1 MEFSS
6 SFVLFSHFILALQW
20 FPVLATALPTYFVFH
35 LENTVSQL
43 CNVTSL
49 KKKIMWLSHDIMV
62 PINTCHMTLQYG
74 MVPVTWH
81 YSTCH
86 MTLQYSM
93 VRYLSH
99 DIMVPINTCHMTLQY
114 GMVPVTW
121 HYSTCHM
128 TLQYSMVRYLS
139 HDIMVPISTCHMTL
153 QYGMV
158 PVTWHY
164 VPVSQQYFW
173 WAVLQS
179 PTEGVEEFFRLHV
192 GCTSEV
198 NQLQMEATIQNNVF
212 VLNSWSTEHLD
223 MTGEYDQ
230 TNRPY
235 QQKEQGH

>member
-20 FPVLATALPTYFVFH
+20 FPVLAAALPTYFVFH

-49 KKKIMWLSHDIMV
+49 KKKKNHVIVTWYYGTYQYLSHDITV
-62 PINTCHMTLQYG
+62 RYGTCHMTLQYLSYDI
-74 MVPVTWH
+74 T
-81 YSTCH
+81 
-86 MTLQYSM
+86 
-93 VRYLSH
+93 VRYG
-99 DIMVPINTCHMTLQY
+99 T
-114 GMVPVTW
+114 
-121 HYSTCHM
+121 
-128 TLQYSMVRYLS
+128 
-139 HDIMVPISTCHMTL
+139 
-153 QYGMV
+153 V

-179 PTEGVEEFFRLHV
+179 PTEGVEEFSRLHV

-223 MTGEYDQ
+223 MTGAYDQ